1 MVSLRRAAIALL
13 ILLPCLVHAPE
24 LFGFLRADPALS
36 FTGLGI
42 GVGNA
47 LLPGLPLIDPSIGSY
62 HEALGFRAIDD
73 LLHGKM
79 PWRNLFEGVGVPLA
93 GEMNSSPFY
102 PLMPLLELPRGYV
115 VINIVVQILA
125 GIATFALLCRLRIA
139 TIASLFGAMF
149 FEFNGTFA
157 WLSGGWGYA
166 LPALP
171 LLVLGLEYSLD
182 RQLKRKLIGMMTIA
196 FAIALSISAG
206 FIEIA
211 FLDGL
216 FGVGWAIVRLIALA
230 GKDRAFVFGS
240 MVGSA
245 MVGLMLAA
253 PILIA
258 FFDYLRVANVGMHTG
273 AGNPSLNPIG
283 LTQLVLPYAF
293 GQIFQIAT
301 IGTLW
306 GSVGGYAGDA
316 LCVLAIYGVF
326 GRSRRSIRVY
336 LALWIILCLGATFG
350 QPLLQKVFITVPG
363 VRYTAY
369 HRYLNASWEFA
380 MTVLAA
386 FAIDDM
392 LGLPARAALTRMV
405 LAVGILFACV
415 AIPFQQNA
423 AGLVDKDTPESYS
436 AWFATSIEIA
446 ALTIALLVVASF
458 CKDAVRRTIAI
469 GIIVGV
475 QIVGYYA
482 LPSLSY
488 PRDGRIELGSVGYL
502 RAHLGLQRFYSLG
515 PLAPNY
521 GSYYGAA
528 SINHNDLPI
537 AKRWVDNVVSH
548 LDPCINP
555 IIFTGTLS
563 VPTPSIPGRDVLLT
577 RNVREFEK
585 TGVKFVVTSPDSNL
599 ETKRLHARCRF
610 VRSSSARADE
620 KRPGH
625 LDDGERSSG
634 SARPNKYSGGKLPE
648 HFGWD
653 TACNCLRRGALLS
666 HASRASYVNRHT
678 AMPLVF
684 TDRPLLVG
692 GSSHD
697 YVTTCIWLGS
707 IRSMG
712 TRRRASKR
720 TITGTKRARARG

>member
-1 MVSLRRAAIALL
+1 
-13 ILLPCLVHAPE
+13 
-24 LFGFLRADPALS
+24 
-36 FTGLGI
+36 
-42 GVGNA
+42 
-47 LLPGLPLIDPSIGSY
+47 
-62 HEALGFRAIDD
+62 
-73 LLHGKM
+73 
-79 PWRNLFEGVGVPLA
+79 
-93 GEMNSSPFY
+93 
-102 PLMPLLELPRGYV
+102 
-115 VINIVVQILA
+115 
-125 GIATFALLCRLRIA
+125 
-139 TIASLFGAMF
+139 
-149 FEFNGTFA
+149 
-157 WLSGGWGYA
+157 
-166 LPALP
+166 
-171 LLVLGLEYSLD
+171 
-182 RQLKRKLIGMMTIA
+182 
-196 FAIALSISAG
+196 
-206 FIEIA
+206 
-211 FLDGL
+211 
-216 FGVGWAIVRLIALA
+216 
-230 GKDRAFVFGS
+230 
-240 MVGSA
+240 
-245 MVGLMLAA
+245 
-253 PILIA
+253 
-258 FFDYLRVANVGMHTG
+258 
-273 AGNPSLNPIG
+273 
-283 LTQLVLPYAF
+283 
-293 GQIFQIAT
+293 
-301 IGTLW
+301 
-306 GSVGGYAGDA
+306 
-316 LCVLAIYGVF
+316 
-326 GRSRRSIRVY
+326 
-336 LALWIILCLGATFG
+336 
-350 QPLLQKVFITVPG
+350 
-363 VRYTAY
+363 
-369 HRYLNASWEFA
+369 

-423 AGLVDKDTPESYS
+423 AGLVDKDTPGSYS

-475 QIVGYYA
+475 QIVGSYA

-555 IIFTGTLS
+555 IIFTGTLP

-625 LDDGERSSG
+625 LDDGERPSG

-653 TACNCLRRGALLS
+653 TACNRLRRGALLS

-684 TDRPLLVG
+684 YRSTASRGRLESRLRYNVYLARFHSFYGNTAAGLKTNHHWHKTGTCSRVNRSASRSSLIRRSPTFGSSTVMSYPRSTNCRTPHHTIRLQTACYRTKGAFTLRRLVG
-692 GSSHD
+692 RQVRSGALSSLW
-697 YVTTCIWLGS
+697 TGGPS
-707 IRSMG
+707 ASMDPLN
-712 TRRRASKR
+712 RCH
-720 TITGTKRARARG
+720 

>member
-1 MVSLRRAAIALL
+1 
-13 ILLPCLVHAPE
+13 
-24 LFGFLRADPALS
+24 
-36 FTGLGI
+36 
-42 GVGNA
+42 
-47 LLPGLPLIDPSIGSY
+47 
-62 HEALGFRAIDD
+62 
-73 LLHGKM
+73 
-79 PWRNLFEGVGVPLA
+79 
-93 GEMNSSPFY
+93 
-102 PLMPLLELPRGYV
+102 
-115 VINIVVQILA
+115 
-125 GIATFALLCRLRIA
+125 
-139 TIASLFGAMF
+139 
-149 FEFNGTFA
+149 
-157 WLSGGWGYA
+157 
-166 LPALP
+166 
-171 LLVLGLEYSLD
+171 
-182 RQLKRKLIGMMTIA
+182 
-196 FAIALSISAG
+196 
-206 FIEIA
+206 
-211 FLDGL
+211 
-216 FGVGWAIVRLIALA
+216 
-230 GKDRAFVFGS
+230 
-240 MVGSA
+240 
-245 MVGLMLAA
+245 
-253 PILIA
+253 
-258 FFDYLRVANVGMHTG
+258 
-273 AGNPSLNPIG
+273 
-283 LTQLVLPYAF
+283 
-293 GQIFQIAT
+293 
-301 IGTLW
+301 
-306 GSVGGYAGDA
+306 
-316 LCVLAIYGVF
+316 
-326 GRSRRSIRVY
+326 
-336 LALWIILCLGATFG
+336 
-350 QPLLQKVFITVPG
+350 
-363 VRYTAY
+363 
-369 HRYLNASWEFA
+369 

-386 FAIDDM
+386 FAIDDI

-423 AGLVDKDTPESYS
+423 AGLVDKDTPGSYS

-475 QIVGYYA
+475 QIVGSYA

-555 IIFTGTLS
+555 IIFTGTLP

-585 TGVKFVVTSPDSNL
+585 TGVKFVVTSPNSNL
-599 ETKRLHARCRF
+599 DRSVFTPDAGLADQAPLVLMKNDQVTLTMENVRAGRLDQINILEGNYRNTSDGILRAIVCDVARCYRTQ
-610 VRSSSARADE
+610 VA
-620 KRPGH
+620 
-625 LDDGERSSG
+625 
-634 SARPNKYSGGKLPE
+634 
-648 HFGWD
+648 
-653 TACNCLRRGALLS
+653 LRTS
-666 HASRASYVNRHT
+666 IDNT

-712 TRRRASKR
+712 IRRRASKR